1 MSNTIVHILLLSD
14 ICANICQYTELNIY
28 KLSPIKF
35 QMNHNEIKL
44 FSPATVANVA
54 CGFDVLGFCLD
65 TVGDEM
71 VIRKVDKKGIRITK
85 IEGFKLPF
93 ETELNVAGVS
103 ALAMYQELQPDCGFE
118 IEIKKNIKP
127 GSGIGSSAAS
137 AVGSVYG
144 INALLES
151 PLNKTQL
158 TRFAMK
164 GEAFASG
171 SEHAD
176 NIAPALFGGF
186 TLVKSVNPLEIL
198 QIPSPDNLYVT
209 IIHPQIEIKTAI
221 SRAILPK
228 NIALQDAVTQWA
240 NVGSFIH
247 SLHTSDYPLMKR
259 SLHDV
264 IIEPHR
270 SKLIPHYDEV
280 KKQTLNVGALGTNIS
295 GSGPSIFSLCEG
307 IKTAN
312 QVKDVM
318 RKIYSNTGI
327 DFDIHVSK
335 MNTQGVKVL

>member
-1 MSNTIVHILLLSD
+1 MKKS
-14 ICANICQYTELNIY
+14 
-28 KLSPIKF
+28 
-35 QMNHNEIKL
+35 EIKL

-54 CGFDVLGFCLD
+54 CGFDVLGLCLD
-65 TVGDEM
+65 TIGDEM
-71 VIRKVDKKGIRITK
+71 VVRKVDEKGVRITK

-118 IEIKKNIKP
+118 IDIKKNIKP

-144 INALLES
+144 INALLGS

-158 TRFAMK
+158 TQFAIK
-164 GEAFASG
+164 GEALASG

-228 NIALQDAVTQWA
+228 NVPLEDAINQWA

-247 SLHTSDYPLMKR
+247 SLHTSDYPLMQR

-270 SKLIPHYDEV
+270 SKLIPHYNEV
-280 KKQTLNVGALGTNIS
+280 KQQTLNAGALGTNIS

-307 IKTAN
+307 IENAN
-312 QVKDVM
+312 KVRDVM
-318 RKIYSNTGI
+318 RNIYSNTGI
-327 DFDIHVSK
+327 EFDVHVSK
-335 MNTQGVKVL
+335 INTQGVKIL